1 MVDKI
6 PLTRGVMERP
16 IVALDLNRAEVDLR
30 ESESLFRALA
40 ENVEVVFYVH
50 EIDQQRISYVS
61 PAYERIWCQSAS
73 EIYADPVAFLR
84 DIHADDRP
92 QVEMAMKH
100 QQAGENTETRY
111 RLVLPG
117 GGIRHIHD
125 RSFVTNRPGDEVRR
139 VVGIAEDVTER
150 TEERLKLASSAATFE
165 ALVRN
170 NPFGVY
176 VVGSDFK
183 MLHTS
188 LGTVGVFGEVYP
200 LIGRD
205 FSEIV
210 RILWPEPFA
219 SEVIGRFQQT
229 LETGEFYINHGVVK
243 KRKNID
249 RTEAYEWRID
259 RMTLPDGTFGVVCHF
274 FDLSEHVALETQL
287 KQAVDD
293 KDMLIREIDHRV
305 RNSIAIIAGLLTMQ
319 CGTTQSAEVRQALDV
334 ASARLIAVARIHER
348 LYKGKEIGIVE
359 FGTYLE
365 EICRDLRTSL
375 RHSNMTMAIKTTECD
390 LSVDQAI
397 PLGLIAN
404 ELVTNAFKHCDDS
417 KATISVD
424 LECDAT
430 SLTLTVSDTGVGM
443 PGDYDP
449 LIKAGLGMK
458 VIDTLVRQLNGSL
471 VLPAAGAKA
480 RFQVNIPLMR

>member
-1 MVDKI
+1 MADRI
-6 PLTRGVMERP
+6 PLTRGVTERP
-16 IVALDLNRAEVDLR
+16 FEALDLKRAEVDLR
-30 ESESLFRALA
+30 E
-40 ENVEVVFYVH
+40 
-50 EIDQQRISYVS
+50 
-61 PAYERIWCQSAS
+61 
-73 EIYADPVAFLR
+73 
-84 DIHADDRP
+84 
-92 QVEMAMKH
+92 
-100 QQAGENTETRY
+100 G
-111 RLVLPG
+111 
-117 GGIRHIHD
+117 
-125 RSFVTNRPGDEVRR
+125 
-139 VVGIAEDVTER
+139 
-150 TEERLKLASSAATFE
+150 ASSAAIFE

-188 LGTVGVFGEVYP
+188 LGTVGVFGGLEP

-210 RILWPEPFA
+210 SILWPEPFA
-219 SEVIGRFQQT
+219 TEVIGRFRHT
-229 LETGEFYINHGVVK
+229 LETGELYINHGVVE
-243 KRKNID
+243 KRQNID

-274 FDLSEHVALETQL
+274 FDLSERMALEAQL
-287 KQAVDD
+287 RQAVADN
-293 KDMLIREIDHRV
+293 DMLSKEIDHRA
-305 RNSIAIIAGLLTMQ
+305 RNSIALIAALLSMQ
-319 CGTTQSAEVRQALDV
+319 GRTSQSNEVKQALDA
-334 ASARLIAVARIHER
+334 ASSRLIAVARIHER

-359 FGTYLE
+359 CGAYLE
-365 EICRDLRTSL
+365 EICRDLRMSL
-375 RHSNMTMAIKTTECD
+375 RSSDMTMAIKTTECD

-397 PLGLIAN
+397 PLGLIVN
-404 ELVTNAFKHCDDS
+404 ELVTNAFKHCADI

-443 PGDYDP
+443 PSDYDP
-449 LIKAGLGMK
+449 LIKEGFGMK

-471 VLPAAGAKA
+471 VLPAAGATA